1 MHLSKIFAENS
12 GDYLRELQKDHTVNL
27 PPGEQLRENVLIL
40 PLRENPAYPVQ
51 KNAFLGGVC
60 DREGRFIAGSA
71 VEEKRFSCPEGYPVD
86 LETVTKRAETVIF
99 GGVFYRHFGV
109 MLLLSLTRFWW
120 IVQKSVLPY
129 HMVFLSEGGKESPA
143 AGYCTAIM
151 ELLDIPKDQY
161 EILEKPVLFDR
172 VLVPAEVL
180 RSIESGIDPH
190 FMDPFRFLRE
200 KVCAESGPCEER
212 KLYLSRRNF
221 SKTWEESDGLNEE
234 YYESFFEKRG
244 FSVIHPEEL
253 PLREQIRLLA
263 SASEIVSTYGTLSHL
278 VSLFAKPGA
287 RQVMLLRSAVMDT
300 WFPAEAAILQMCD
313 LRWAIVEAVKNPYPV
328 THELGVYLY
337 APTEY
342 FRRYLDTEN
351 IPYEDEELRAGVS
364 ADMMKEFLQR
374 WVECYRIPWNFRR
387 LGDPSL
393 FSVLEALYYHM
404 TQKKLDPNDYLVPER
419 KES

>member
-1 MHLSKIFAENS
+1 MNSAGVFAENEE
-12 GDYLRELQKDHTVNL
+12 GFLKEMQKIHTVKL
-27 PPGEQLRENVLIL
+27 PLGEQLWENALIL
-40 PLRENPAYPVQ
+40 PLRKNPDYPAQ
-51 KNAFLGGVC
+51 RHAFLGGVC

-71 VEEKRFSCPEGYPVD
+71 IEENRFSCPEGYPVD
-86 LETVTKRAETVIF
+86 LESVTKRAETVIF

-129 HMVFLSEGGKESPA
+129 RVVFLSEGGKESPA

-151 ELLDIPKDQY
+151 ELLDIPKDRY
-161 EILEKPVLFDR
+161 EILEEPVLFDR
-172 VLVPAEVL
+172 VLVPDEVL

-190 FMDPFRFLRE
+190 FMDPFRFLSE

-212 KLYLSRRNF
+212 KLYLSRRHF

-234 YYESFFEKRG
+234 YYEAFFEKRG
-244 FSVIHPEEL
+244 FSVIHPQEL
-253 PLREQIRLLA
+253 PLREQIQLLS

-278 VSLFAKPGA
+278 GSLFLRPGT
-287 RQVMLLRSAVMDT
+287 RQIMLLRSALMDN
-300 WFPAEAAILQMCD
+300 WFPAEAAILEMTG

-337 APTEY
+337 APTKY
-342 FRRYLDTEN
+342 FRRFLDAEH
-351 IPYEDEELRAGVS
+351 IPYEEEELCTGVS
-364 ADMMKEFLQR
+364 ADTMKEFLQR

-393 FSVLEALYYHM
+393 FPVLEALLYHM
-404 TQKKLDPNDYLVPER
+404 TRTRLDPKDYLEPER
-419 KES
+419 KV